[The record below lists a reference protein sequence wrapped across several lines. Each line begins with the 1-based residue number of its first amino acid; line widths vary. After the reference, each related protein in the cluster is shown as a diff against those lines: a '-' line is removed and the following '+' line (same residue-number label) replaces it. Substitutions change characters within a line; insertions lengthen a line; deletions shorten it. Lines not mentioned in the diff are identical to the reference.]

1 MRTHFP
7 PMHAMAVEQF
17 WIPTQL
23 CELQGDCSTEPGHML
38 QLVTLQHQ
46 PLAQCNDGTAAVYYR
61 LELETKVKQRFAK
74 ISITEL
80 VSIMSY
86 RRPSLIKIGSVSQ
99 FHVYLHTVWSMSIKH
114 SVLIVS

>member
-1 MRTHFP
+1 MN
-7 PMHAMAVEQF
+7 ESQ
-17 WIPTQL
+17 QL
-23 CELQGDCSTEPGHML
+23 CELQGDCSTEPGHLL
-38 QLVTLQHQ
+38 QLVTLQHK

-99 FHVYLHTVWSMSIKH
+99 FHIYSMW
-114 SVLIVS
+114 VNACVA